1 MRFIFRLLF
10 ASIAVLGLAYVLP
23 GVHVESITVSLFV
36 AIVLVFLNAFLKPLL
51 ILFTIPLTILTLGL
65 FLLVINAAIILFADF
80 LVDGFEVDNFW
91 WALLF
96 SLLLSLAIS
105 FYEAIAKGSRKWVNY
120 LFFNFLRSIFRIFQI
135 APVAPWAPSKDSA
148 GARF

>member
-23 GVHVESITVSLFV
+23 GVHVESITISLVV

-51 ILFTIPLTILTLGL
+51 ILFTIPLTIFTLGL

-80 LVDGFEVDNFW
+80 LIDGFEVDNFW

-96 SLLLSLAIS
+96 SLLLSLATS
-105 FYEAIAKGSRKWVNY
+105 FYEAIAKGGRK
-120 LFFNFLRSIFRIFQI
+120 
-135 APVAPWAPSKDSA
+135 
-148 GARF
+148 

>member
-105 FYEAIAKGSRKWVNY
+105 FYEAIAKGGRK
-120 LFFNFLRSIFRIFQI
+120 
-135 APVAPWAPSKDSA
+135 
-148 GARF
+148 